1 MRKPKNTGESNMTKA
16 ELIEKIRAKSG
27 LETKAGAEK
36 ALDAVLD
43 SISECLAA
51 GDSLTIVGFGSFKVA
66 ERKARTGRNPR
77 TNEPMPLPA
86 AKVVKFVPGKGLKD
100 KVN

>member
-1 MRKPKNTGESNMTKA
+1 MTKA

-51 GDSLTIVGFGSFKVA
+51 GDSLTLVGFGSFKVA
-66 ERKARTGRNPR
+66 ERKARTGRNPATGETIKIPAR
-77 TNEPMPLPA
+77 TK
-86 AKVVKFVPGKGLKD
+86 AKFRLAKACKD
-100 KVN
+100 AVLA

>member
-1 MRKPKNTGESNMTKA
+1 MTKA

-36 ALDAVLD
+36 ALEAVLD

-51 GDSLTIVGFGSFKVA
+51 GDSLTLVGFGSFKVMQR
-66 ERKARTGRNPR
+66 EARTGRNPQ
-77 TNEPMPLPA
+77 TKEVINIPA
-86 AKVVKFVPGKGLKD
+86 AKVVKFIPGKGLKD